1 MAKGPSRIAS
11 AAKMF
16 EPYLERAVGHLARLG
31 QTSGIEGEVIVPETA
46 AKLRA
51 THELRVVFLI
61 RPTATPAVLVD
72 SRGPHPWL
80 QGAPPGLVAAVA
92 AEVVSWSN
100 QLQPACERLGI
111 PCFDVGNDFD
121 RALGSAADALGVNE

>member
-1 MAKGPSRIAS
+1 VTPPSNRGDMPAGCPSSLMIAI
-11 AAKMF
+11 
-16 EPYLERAVGHLARLG
+16 PH
-31 QTSGIEGEVIVPETA
+31 
-46 AKLRA
+46 
-51 THELRVVFLI
+51 VV
-61 RPTATPAVLVD
+61 TATPAVLVD
-72 SRGPHPWL
+72 SRGLHPWL

-121 RALGSAADALGVNE
+121 RALGLAAGRVGPERIMRVAFHG